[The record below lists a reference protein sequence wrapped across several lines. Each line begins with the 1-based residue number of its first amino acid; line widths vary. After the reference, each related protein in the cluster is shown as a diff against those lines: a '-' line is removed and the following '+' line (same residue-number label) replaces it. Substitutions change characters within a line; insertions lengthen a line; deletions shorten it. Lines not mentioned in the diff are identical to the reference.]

1 MNKIEEIL
9 CPCCNQKTYLM
20 CCQPLHQGKDA
31 PDALALM
38 RSRFSAYA
46 MGIADYIIKTT
57 HPASPLYQED
67 IAEWT
72 ESILKFSREST
83 FRSLEILEFTEG
95 SPFSSVTFAAH
106 LSKKRRNT
114 SFTEKSYFELLNG
127 RWFYRNGLI
136 AADRD
141 DQLKGP
147 SPINLLPMAYLGDPV
162 LTQKAEPV
170 GEINE
175 EIRQLLHSMQQTM
188 DALDGLGIAAPQVK
202 KSLRI
207 FLIKEP
213 IENFDE
219 TITLGD
225 LKVFI
230 NPTLFN
236 PGKDTW
242 VDAEGCLSIPGI
254 EADVERPYEI
264 SVRYTDLNGEEKEER
279 ASGWYAKAL
288 MHEMDHLDGILFTDR
303 LEAAYRKKIEPLL
316 ETIEVR
322 IRKGMNPS

>member
-1 MNKIEEIL
+1 MNKIEEIP
-9 CPCCNQKTYLM
+9 CPCCSQKAYAT

-46 MGIADYIIKTT
+46 LGLADYIITTT
-57 HPASPLYQED
+57 HPASLLYQD
-67 IAEWT
+67 DRAEWI

-83 FRSLEILEFTEG
+83 FHNLEILEFTPRA
-95 SPFSSVTFAAH
+95 PFSSVTFAAH
-106 LSKKRRNT
+106 LSKKRKNT

-136 AADRD
+136 ASGLDE
-141 DQLKGP
+141 QLTGP
-147 SPINLLPMAYLGDPV
+147 SPEKLLPMAYFGDAV
-162 LTQKAEPV
+162 LKQKAEPV
-170 GEINE
+170 GEITE
-175 EIRQLLHSMQQTM
+175 EIRQLVGAMQETM

-207 FLIKEP
+207 FLIRQP

-236 PGKDTW
+236 PGEDTW
-242 VDAEGCLSIPGI
+242 ADTEGCLSIPGI
-254 EADVERPYEI
+254 EADVERPYEV
-264 SVRYTDLNGEEKEER
+264 SVRYTDLNGEQKEER

-303 LEAAYRKKIEPLL
+303 LPAPHQKKIEPLL
-316 ETIEVR
+316 QAMEAR
-322 IRKGMNPS
+322 IRKGRAS